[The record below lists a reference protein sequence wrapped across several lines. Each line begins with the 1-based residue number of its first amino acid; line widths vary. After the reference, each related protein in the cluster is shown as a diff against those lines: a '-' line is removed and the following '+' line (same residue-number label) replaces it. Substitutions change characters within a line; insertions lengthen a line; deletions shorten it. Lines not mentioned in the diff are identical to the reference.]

1 MNKTSTKKQL
11 RLKRHKKVRAIIT
24 GTAVRP
30 RVSVFK
36 SNKHIFAQIIDDENQ
51 KTIVSASDMIS
62 KTKTKEKTKAKKSE
76 RAFKVG
82 ESLAIQMQEKN
93 IKEAVFD
100 RGGFKYHGRVKSLAD
115 GLRKGGIKI

>member
-1 MNKTSTKKQL
+1 MKLNTKKQL